1 MKFSALGIICPTS
14 QVKIMFLLQFF
25 LYLFCARFIVS
36 RFFSGFVVVKM
47 MVGRQTDNSSKFN
60 PTQKLVKIKNFF
72 NKIKLLYAV
81 SNKKNTAFC
90 LYKLC
95 CFFLKNFLQKKSGW
109 AVYAQTG
116 AVKRMGGRIFWKLF
130 YENFRKNSCENALW
144 C

>member
-1 MKFSALGIICPTS
+1 TD
-14 QVKIMFLLQFF
+14 
-25 LYLFCARFIVS
+25 
-36 RFFSGFVVVKM
+36 
-47 MVGRQTDNSSKFN
+47 RQTDSSSKFN

-72 NKIKLLYAV
+72 NKIKHLYAV

-116 AVKRMGGRIFWKLF
+116 AVKRMCGRIFGKLF
-130 YENFRKNSCENALW
+130 YENFRKNSCENAL
-144 C
+144 